1 MDAIFFISIGVVG
14 IISVLV
20 GFLPQEKLNKRLK
33 ISFLIITTA
42 CLMFQGFYGLKE
54 KRAADCKNYR
64 DGLYQNDMLRGQG
77 ELSDDMKEL
86 KEKSKKGI
94 LTEAEY
100 GLYISNYLESIDLSL
115 KRLGWK
121 HTRERIIDYYEEIA
135 KIPDYFTF
143 QEWGAAES
151 FIYNSIMD
159 EINNNFSARN
169 MYDSGVRT
177 RALESF
183 KRERERLITAKERDF
198 NKVKE

>member
-1 MDAIFFISIGVVG
+1 MDTIFFISIGVVG

-20 GFLPQEKLNKRLK
+20 GFLPQEKLSRHLK
-33 ISFLIITTA
+33 ILFLVITAA

-54 KRAADCKNYR
+54 KRSSDYKKYR
-64 DGLYQNDMLRGQG
+64 DDLYQNDMLTGQS
-77 ELSDDMKEL
+77 EISDGMKEL
-86 KEKSKKGI
+86 KEKSKKGV

-121 HTRERIIDYYEEIA
+121 HNRERIIDYYEEIA

-143 QEWGAAES
+143 QEWSAAEA
-151 FIYNSIMD
+151 FIYNSMMD

-169 MYDSGVRT
+169 MYDSSART
-177 RALESF
+177 KVLESF
-183 KRERERLITAKERDF
+183 ERERGRLITAKEREF
-198 NKVKE
+198 S